1 MDKLMAKINYD
12 VVPQNPQKNWQIHG
26 KFFEKIQVLFSFS
39 TSVLSQVALKP
50 LKKKLLHKQNKKWIK
65 IKNRKLCKLFRFSFL
80 QFWIFFLSFFRLLS
94 LTPFQFTHIFI
105 SLKLK
110 SDWSKTNIIKLDTKY
125 EHKTWMIKLNS
136 PTLETQIDFRENGKI
151 ASERKCNFDRVTYIY
166 MKLRREHDSTSSQC
180 NGRFA
185 IQKKWNE
192 TNCTGE
198 KLDWCIRRN

>member
-1 MDKLMAKINYD
+1 MGNFLKKFKFSSAFQHLFCRKLHSSH
-12 VVPQNPQKNWQIHG
+12 W
-26 KFFEKIQVLFSFS
+26 
-39 TSVLSQVALKP
+39 
-50 LKKKLLHKQNKKWIK
+50 KKKLLHKQNKKWIK